1 MARFA
6 HDCLIVFDKTTKRM
20 EVALGPDTGELG
32 LRVGLHSGPVTAGV
46 LRGERARFQLY
57 VCHRETIA
65 ALVQLLP
72 YSSTASCSSALAT
85 L

>member
-1 MARFA
+1 
-6 HDCLIVFDKTTKRM
+6 M

-57 VCHRETIA
+57 VCHRETIP

-72 YSSTASCSSALAT
+72 SLFLLSTSLGSLENTVSLPSSG
-85 L
+85 